1 MSFSISYIFSLVD
14 KFTPG
19 AAAISAAATNMRG
32 AIAAAGA
39 AMGPLIARMA
49 AVAAGVGLL
58 AAAFV
63 LGGVKQAAAFEESL
77 TSLRRV
83 TNISRE
89 DMLAYGRDALKVG
102 VQTGRSGEAI
112 AAIMTEGSLLGIRG
126 QKPLMEF
133 ARLAAKVGVTWDD
146 MGDKMAA
153 EGLGT
158 LSAQFF
164 SNMAP
169 EDATRRLQET
179 ADAINEISN
188 RSAFKAPELLKA
200 FKKGGAAAADIG
212 LTPEQYSAYIGT
224 AMVRGSKSGDL
235 QGTRA
240 EMTFRKLAQNAVDPT
255 KRAAEAMRQLGY
267 TPKSLRAAINANPQD
282 AILDILERTKKYAG
296 DDRLKGMAVIG
307 DLVDKRS
314 ASQLTSMSGNI
325 NEYKKQL
332 AIADDAYAAKFAKDD
347 GFMAWL
353 RNGDEGLKQIADQ
366 LQRYNK
372 VVTRSGSVN
381 REFGN
386 KTESLNFA
394 IAQLGLSWDRFR
406 ILLAM
411 PLLEPLRHITN
422 GLSDF
427 TNALGDIAERSP
439 AVGTM
444 MTGGLMAGMTAMGA
458 AVAAAGAKM
467 LGFTGAYATLATIAK
482 TAGRISLWVG
492 VTIAAYEGLRWI
504 YTHWPQLK
512 AWAAD
517 PLNFEIHFP
526 DAPPWLKQF
535 LDYKA
540 MTKTQDEAAKA
551 YRDMSA
557 GKGLPGD
564 LAAAK
569 NGPGPWNLWGLIG
582 GGAASPSD
590 EWYAQMAGRISAFNL
605 PPMPA
610 AAGAVG
616 GPPLPAP
623 NPDRIPQ
630 AAAERVQIESTIRG
644 EIAPLQVTAT
654 PITVHVTG
662 QVNGPVTGTGSGSL
676 STNAPRGVSTSEAGS
691 TSVSP

>member
-19 AAAISAAATNMRG
+19 AAAITAAATGMRG

-89 DMLAYGRDALKVG
+89 DMLAYGEDALKVG
-102 VQTGRSGEAI
+102 VRTGKTGEEI
-112 AAIMTEGSLLGIRG
+112 ASMMTEGALMGIRG
-126 QKPLMEF
+126 RKT
-133 ARLAAKVGVTWDD
+133 LAAFAETVAKVSVTWDD
-146 MGDKMAA
+146 MGEKMASRS
-153 EGLGT
+153 LST
-158 LSAQFF
+158 LTSQWF
-164 SNMAP
+164 SDLAP
-169 EDATRRLQET
+169 EDAARRLNET
-179 ADAINEISN
+179 ADAINELSN

-200 FKKGGAAAADIG
+200 FERGGVAAKKFG
-212 LTPEQYSAYIGT
+212 LSPEQFSAYAGT
-224 AMVRGSKSGDL
+224 SLVVGEKSGEL

-240 EMTFRKLAQNAVDPT
+240 RMTFTKLTRNLAAPT
-255 KRAAEAMRQLGY
+255 KGFSGALKLLKMSREQMGQQLLN
-267 TPKSLRAAINANPQD
+267 SPQD
-282 AILDILERTKKYAG
+282 LMLNIMERMQGLDKIQQESVASGLLDAKSSAQFG
-296 DDRLKGMAVIG
+296 AVAAN
-307 DLVDKRS
+307 L
-314 ASQLTSMSGNI
+314 

-332 AIADDAYAAKFAKDD
+332 AIVDDSYAAKFAKDD
-347 GFMAWL
+347 GFMSWL
-353 RNGDEGLKQIADQ
+353 RNGGEGLKDIANQ
-366 LQRYNK
+366 LDRYNK
-372 VVTRSGSVN
+372 ISTRSGSVN

-386 KTESLNFA
+386 RTESLNFA
-394 IAQLGLSWDRFR
+394 LKQFGASWDRFR

-411 PLLEPLRHITN
+411 PLLEPLRRVTN

-467 LGFTGAYATLATIAK
+467 LGFTGAYTALAALAS
-482 TAGRISLWVG
+482 TAGILSIGIAVTVVG
-492 VTIAAYEGLRWI
+492 IAAMYWI
-504 YTHWPQLK
+504 YDNWSRLK
-512 AWAAD
+512 ELAAD
-517 PLNFEIHFP
+517 PLKFKVIFP
-526 DAPPWLKQF
+526 DAPEVLK
-535 LDYKA
+535 
-540 MTKTQDEAAKA
+540 
-551 YRDMSA
+551 
-557 GKGLPGD
+557 
-564 LAAAK
+564 
-569 NGPGPWNLWGLIG
+569 
-582 GGAASPSD
+582 
-590 EWYAQMAGRISAFNL
+590 NL
-605 PPMPA
+605 PDAVALAMSKTKEVLMDSPMGPA
-610 AAGAVG
+610 LGAVG
-616 GPPLPAP
+616 SALNGPVGQTLNWLALGPPPDWMLPYTAADRFSFGAGMGGANMPYMPPATAPAP